1 MYKRELIYKNI
12 NSKRNFLINEVN
24 WNILVTSG
32 KEIKRDSMIS
42 VNESR
47 EASLLAILLCFLLC
61 LSPLRIRRRKDK
73 STASSAV

>member
-47 EASLLAILLCFLLC
+47 EASLLAILLCFQLC

-73 STASSAV
+73 STTSSAV